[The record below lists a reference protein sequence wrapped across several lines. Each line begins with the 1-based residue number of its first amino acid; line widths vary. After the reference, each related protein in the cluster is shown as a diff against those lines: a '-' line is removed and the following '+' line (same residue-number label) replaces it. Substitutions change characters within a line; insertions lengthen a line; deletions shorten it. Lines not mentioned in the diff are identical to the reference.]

1 MTRIPSFFARD
12 MVYFRKGLF
21 VFNDDYAYFF
31 KVGPNGLF
39 AGSKRRKVFAKK
51 VGMLFKKWCVQL
63 EQLMSAFDSSSG
75 VAGSLIDSEKF
86 DKVVK
91 KLRDFFTKKGYVE
104 AHTQNRLSILA
115 ACEDPTTIT
124 TYDYGGKKWP
134 LPQTGQMWLEYEL
147 LSKPHLPGFFCVST
161 SYRNEPN
168 PIPGRHDKIF
178 PMFEF
183 ELKGGMDELEKMEK
197 ELLTHLG
204 YTCDFGADDYMNVG
218 EKYKV
223 FDLEHEHEQKLY
235 EEYGPVFFL
244 KNFPSYTSPFWNM
257 KRNETGVT
265 ANKVDVIMSGQET
278 IGSAERE
285 TNKEMMLQQFNN
297 IMDGAYKDKMFE
309 LFGEE
314 RTMAEMSDFLNFEFF
329 PRSGGGIGVTRLI
342 RSMKLE
348 GLM

>member
-1 MTRIPSFFARD
+1 MDLTASSP
-12 MVYFRKGLF
+12 
-21 VFNDDYAYFF
+21 AYLTPYQSPLNINSCEFSN
-31 KVGPNGLF
+31 VIN
-39 AGSKRRKVFAKK
+39 
-51 VGMLFKKWCVQL
+51 
-63 EQLMSAFDSSSG
+63 
-75 VAGSLIDSEKF
+75 
-86 DKVVK
+86 
-91 KLRDFFTKKGYVE
+91 KLRTFFLNRGFVE
-104 AHTQNRLSILA
+104 VHTQNRLSILA
-115 ACEDPTTIT
+115 ACEDPFTVSTYNYTNTT
-124 TYDYGGKKWP
+124 WP

-147 LSKPHLPGFFCVST
+147 LKNPSAPGYFCVST

-168 PIPGRHDKIF
+168 PVQDRHCLIF

-183 ELKGGMDELEKMEK
+183 EMKGNMEAMIEMEK
-197 ELLTHLG
+197 ELLEYLG
-204 YTCDFGADDYMNVG
+204 YDGSKFIRGKYEDVANEFNVK
-218 EKYKV
+218 EIEN
-223 FDLEHEHEQKLY
+223 EHEALLYIQKT
-235 EEYGPVFFL
+235 PTFFL
-244 KNFPSYTSPFWNM
+244 TDFPEHTSPFWNM
-257 KRNETGVT
+257 KRNENGVT

-285 TNKEMMLQQFNN
+285 TNKDMMLQQFNT